1 MRPGLHP
8 WVDKIPWRR
17 EWLPTPVFLP
27 EEPQG
32 QRSLMGYS
40 PWGPKELDTTEWL
53 TLLTIYIVFT
63 TTYITLDIV
72 SNLQM
77 VLSTWENYKQKLH
90 FI

>member
-63 TTYITLDIV
+63 TTHITLDIV

>member
-27 EEPQG
+27 GEPQG
-32 QRSLMGYS
+32 QKSLMGYS

-77 VLSTWENYKQKLH
+77 V
-90 FI
+90 

>member
-77 VLSTWENYKQKLH
+77 V
-90 FI
+90 